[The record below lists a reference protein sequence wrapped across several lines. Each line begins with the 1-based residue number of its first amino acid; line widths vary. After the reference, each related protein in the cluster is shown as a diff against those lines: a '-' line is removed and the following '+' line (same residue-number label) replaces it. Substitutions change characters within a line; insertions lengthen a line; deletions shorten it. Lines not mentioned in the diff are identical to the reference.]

1 MDYKINNELMSD
13 KQGKKKKKKKK
24 KKFSLTFCD
33 ETKFNNAN
41 RTNFSKQLR

>member
-1 MDYKINNELMSD
+1 MDCKINNELMSD
-13 KQGKKKKKKKK
+13 KQGKKKKKKK